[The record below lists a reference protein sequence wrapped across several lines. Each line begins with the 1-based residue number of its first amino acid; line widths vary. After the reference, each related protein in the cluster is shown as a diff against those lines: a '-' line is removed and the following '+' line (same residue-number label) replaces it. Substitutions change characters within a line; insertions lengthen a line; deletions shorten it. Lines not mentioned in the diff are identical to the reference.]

1 MERFAGKYKELGT
14 YRNENNTGP
23 IVRIYAVKVLDN
35 SKDWMEEYG
44 NSLPHTKYGRTMVF
58 FFGSEID
65 QEINLSP
72 KEPYFLE
79 SLKPAL
85 TASYEKTPMG
95 EVRFKIENE

>member
-1 MERFAGKYKELGT
+1 
-14 YRNENNTGP
+14 
-23 IVRIYAVKVLDN
+23 
-35 SKDWMEEYG
+35 
-44 NSLPHTKYGRTMVF
+44 MVF